1 VRSATTGRHRI
12 FVRLY
17 SLPEKRDTHQVVRTR
32 QINDGTQFSTSKE
45 KQYSNFWRSLAKV
58 VHEEG
63 LVGCWWPGMTAAW
76 CREAVYGSLKLGLYP
91 SIRDVMGGQ
100 KAEQSS
106 LLVKIL
112 SSAITG
118 AVAQGLSSPLDLVK
132 MQLQADSGRTG
143 PDGLFVTGLRKGKP
157 RGVHGV
163 WDALVQVYR
172 KEGVRGLWRGMLA
185 NIARSTL
192 LVCGQL
198 TGYDESKYLLLK
210 FAVMRDGP
218 ALHLV
223 AGVVSAVRCTNAF
236 PCITQGNRPT
246 HMQL

>member
-1 VRSATTGRHRI
+1 
-12 FVRLY
+12 
-17 SLPEKRDTHQVVRTR
+17 
-32 QINDGTQFSTSKE
+32 
-45 KQYSNFWRSLAKV
+45 
-58 VHEEG
+58 
-63 LVGCWWPGMTAAW
+63 M
-76 CREAVYGSLKLGLYP
+76 
-91 SIRDVMGGQ
+91 
-100 KAEQSS
+100 
-106 LLVKIL
+106 
-112 SSAITG
+112 
-118 AVAQGLSSPLDLVK
+118 
-132 MQLQADSGRTG
+132 
-143 PDGLFVTGLRKGKP
+143 
-157 RGVHGV
+157 
-163 WDALVQVYR
+163 YR